1 MDIKGKKIVAGMAA
15 FSLVISSCLTSV
27 MAEPLTSAA
36 LTKDRI
42 SGADR
47 YETAV
52 EVSKAGWEASDY
64 VVLASGQSYADA
76 LCAVPLA
83 KKYGAPILLTEKDK
97 LNESTKTEI
106 SRLKAKHVIIIGKE
120 GAVSKNAENALKS
133 IVSAENIERIGGSD
147 RYETSVKVAEK
158 LGKTKKA
165 VLAYGGN
172 YADALSI
179 ASVAASEGMPILLTK
194 ADELPKEVEDYAKAN
209 SGNIDATYA
218 IGGASA
224 VSAEVSSS
232 FAGAATASSKRIGGA
247 DRFETNAQVLQNF
260 KEDFNYDNIYV
271 VVGAGAKGTEFADA
285 LSASP
290 LAAKKMAPV
299 VLTYKGLNS
308 KLEAEIKSEIAPKKN
323 VVAIG
328 GEAAVPKAVIDKVK
342 SLNVPAVVFDT
353 DAAVKSKADVTNN
366 NVDIEGKNVTLKDA
380 DVTGNVYIYGD
391 GAKLSNVKVAGT
403 VYVNPGENGS
413 ASLENVTAANIKVL
427 SGAANSIHLKDVKAD
442 KLFVQSENV
451 SSSVRIV
458 AEGSTV
464 IKSTLVS
471 TTVIIE
477 GAGGSL
483 GTITV
488 TTDGDNIRTI
498 ELKGKFTED
507 IVVEGAAQI
516 KVAAGAQVSGIT
528 LESSASLYA
537 DPSAT
542 VSKVTINTLN
552 STDKVTLGGNI
563 SLVEVKTPSAI
574 ELASGAKVSNIVVS
588 KEAGSGVTIDV
599 PKDAALTSVTGDG
612 AKAVKL
618 EGTGAAS
625 VTVGTAATTTTSGG
639 GSSSGSGSGS
649 GDHGHEDVT
658 IKNTSFNNL
667 LKVAIEKAK
676 SHSSIVNKEF
686 DFNTS
691 NIVNG
696 NVSNSMTVTLKDPA
710 HMSETIESLA
720 SKTLARL
727 QTKVGQSS
735 YDDYGTVIAKLGNY
749 KDYVD
754 QVKVNG
760 KAINVYAAD
769 ILQSKHSS
777 AAEFLRNI
785 YSTDKTESER
795 YTNLRSKFVKM
806 NYTDAVAL
814 LNDMVPSNG
823 DITVPQ
829 VTVEGLTLKSAVI
842 TKDGKTKL
850 SVVPEITKL
859 SVSDLKTMIKSVLG
873 KTPSD
878 FDGTTVTATM
888 TDTYGRICTY
898 TITFIAK

>member
-1 MDIKGKKIVAGMAA
+1 MQIKGKKIVAGMTA

-27 MAEPLTSAA
+27 MAEPVTSAA

-42 SGADR
+42 SGANR

-52 EVSKAGWEASDY
+52 EVSKSGWTSSDY

-83 KKYGAPILLTEKDK
+83 KKYSAPILLTEKDK
-97 LNESTKTEI
+97 LNDSTKNEI
-106 SRLKAKHVIIIGKE
+106 ARLKAKHVIIIGKE

-179 ASVAASEGMPILLTK
+179 APAAASEGMPILLTK
-194 ADELPKEVEDYAKAN
+194 SNELPKEVEDYAKSN

-271 VVGAGAKGTEFADA
+271 VVGAGTKGTEFADA

-328 GEAAVPKAVIDKVK
+328 GTSVVPESVIDKVK
-342 SLNVPAVVFDT
+342 SLNVSAVVFDT
-353 DAAVKSKADVTNN
+353 DAVVLSKADVTNN

-427 SGAANSIHLKDVKAD
+427 SGAANSIHLKDTKAD
-442 KLFVQSENV
+442 KLSVQSENV

-458 AEGSTV
+458 AEGSTA
-464 IKSTLVS
+464 IKSTSVS

-483 GTITV
+483 GTVTV
-488 TTDGDNIRTI
+488 TTNGDNTRTV
-498 ELKGKFTED
+498 ELKGKFTD
-507 IVVEGAAQI
+507 AVIIEGEAQV
-516 KVAAGAQVSGIT
+516 KVAAGTQVSEIT
-528 LESSASLYA
+528 LGSSASLYV
-537 DPSAT
+537 DPSST
-542 VSKVTINTLN
+542 VSKVTIDTLN

-574 ELASGAKVSNIVVS
+574 EVASGAKIASISVS
-588 KEAGSGVTIDV
+588 KEAGSGITIDV
-599 PKDAALTSVTGDG
+599 PKDAVLTAVTGDG
-612 AKAVKL
+612 AKDAKL
-618 EGTGAAS
+618 EGEGAAS
-625 VTVGTAATTTTSGG
+625 VSVSTVSETTTGGSTTGG
-639 GSSSGSGSGS
+639 GNGSGSDS
-649 GDHGHEDVT
+649 GNHDHEDTT
-658 IKNTSFNNL
+658 IQNTYFNNL
-667 LKVAIEKAK
+667 IKGAIAAAQN
-676 SHSSIVNKEF
+676 HSSLVNEKF
-686 DFNTS
+686 DFDTTNL
-691 NIVNG
+691 NNG
-696 NVSNSMTVTLKDPA
+696 SATNSMTVTLKENTN
-710 HMSETIESLA
+710 ETIQSLA
-720 SKTLARL
+720 QKTLERL

-735 YDDYGTVIAKLGNY
+735 YNDYDTVIAELGNY

-785 YSTDKTESER
+785 YSADKSESEL
-795 YTNLRSKFVKM
+795 YTNLRAKFVKM

-814 LNDMVPSNG
+814 LNDMAPADG
-823 DITVPQ
+823 DIAVPQ
-829 VTVEGLTLKSAVI
+829 VTVGGLALKSAVV
-842 TKDGKTKL
+842 TKDGSTKL
-850 SVVPEITKL
+850 SVVPGTTKL
-859 SVSDLKTMIKSVLG
+859 KVSDLKTMLKNVLG
-873 KTPSD
+873 EKPSD
-878 FDGTTVTATM
+878 FDGTTLTATM
-888 TDTYGRICTY
+888 TDANGRTCTY
-898 TITFIAK
+898 TVTFIAK

>member
-1 MDIKGKKIVAGMAA
+1 MQIKGKKIVAGMTA

-27 MAEPLTSAA
+27 MAEPVTSAA

-42 SGADR
+42 SGANR

-52 EVSKAGWEASDY
+52 EVSKSGWTSSDY

-83 KKYGAPILLTEKDK
+83 KKYSAPILLTEKDK
-97 LNESTKTEI
+97 LNDSTKNEI
-106 SRLKAKHVIIIGKE
+106 ARLKAKHVIIIGKE
-120 GAVSKNAENALKS
+120 GAVSENAENALKS

-179 ASVAASEGMPILLTK
+179 APAAASEGMPILLTK
-194 ADELPKEVEDYAKAN
+194 SNELPKEVEDYAKSN

-271 VVGAGAKGTEFADA
+271 VVGAGTNGTEFADA

-299 VLTYKGLNS
+299 VLAYKGLNS

-328 GEAAVPKAVIDKVK
+328 GTSVVPESVIDKVK
-342 SLNVPAVVFDT
+342 SLNVPAVVFNT
-353 DAAVKSKADVTNN
+353 DAVVKSKADVTNN

-427 SGAANSIHLKDVKAD
+427 SGAANSIHLKDTKAD
-442 KLFVQSENV
+442 KLSVQSENV

-458 AEGSTV
+458 AEGSTD
-464 IKSTLVS
+464 IKSAFVS
-471 TTVIIE
+471 TTTIIE
-477 GAGGSL
+477 GAGGSF
-483 GTITV
+483 GTVTV
-488 TTDGDNIRTI
+488 TTNADNTKVI
-498 ELKGKFTED
+498 EFKGKFTKD
-507 IVVEGAAQI
+507 IIVEGAAQI
-516 KVAAGAQVSGIT
+516 KVAAGTQVSGIT
-528 LESSASLYA
+528 LESSASLYV
-537 DPSAT
+537 DPSST
-542 VSKVTINTLN
+542 VSKVTVDTLN

-574 ELASGAKVSNIVVS
+574 EVASGAKIANISVS
-588 KEAGSGVTIDV
+588 KEAGSGITIDV
-599 PKDAALTSVTGDG
+599 PKDAVLTAVTGDG
-612 AKAVKL
+612 AKDAKL
-618 EGTGAAS
+618 EGEGAAS
-625 VTVGTAATTTTSGG
+625 VSVGTVSEATTGGSATGG
-639 GSSSGSGSGS
+639 GNGSGSGNH
-649 GDHGHEDVT
+649 DHEDTT
-658 IKNTSFNNL
+658 IQNTYFNNL
-667 LKVAIEKAK
+667 IRGAVAAAQSRDSVK
-676 SHSSIVNKEF
+676 NNF
-686 DFNTS
+686 DISYNISDGSASNT
-691 NIVNG
+691 V
-696 NVSNSMTVTLKDPA
+696 TVTLKNVKRVN
-710 HMSETIESLA
+710 ETVHELA
-720 SKTLARL
+720 NETLTKL
-727 QTKVGQSS
+727 QTKITS
-735 YDDYGTVIAKLGNY
+735 DYGDYASVKNEAARYENYANQIKVSGESINSYIADKL
-749 KDYVD
+749 K
-754 QVKVNG
+754 
-760 KAINVYAAD
+760 
-769 ILQSKHSS
+769 SKHGNLAMLLNDIYAKDTTKEENDAYNNVKSD
-777 AAEFLRNI
+777 FLS
-785 YSTDKTESER
+785 YK
-795 YTNLRSKFVKM
+795 
-806 NYTDAVAL
+806 DAVAL
-814 LNDMVPSNG
+814 LNAIAPSDG
-823 DITVPQ
+823 KITVPQ
-829 VTVEGLTLKSAVI
+829 VTVSGLTFKSAVV
-842 TKDGKTKL
+842 TDAEGNKKL
-850 SVVPEITKL
+850 SINPNDELDVKYLESELEDKASAFNGYQLQI
-859 SVSDLKTMIKSVLG
+859 
-873 KTPSD
+873 
-878 FDGTTVTATM
+878 AM
-888 TDTYGRICTY
+888 TDANGRTCTY
-898 TITFIAK
+898 TVTFIAK

>member
-1 MDIKGKKIVAGMAA
+1 MDIKGKKVVAGMAA

-120 GAVSKNAENALKS
+120 GAVSQNAENALKS

-165 VLAYGGN
+165 VLAYGDN

-209 SGNIDATYA
+209 KDNIDATYA

-442 KLFVQSENV
+442 KLSVESENV

-464 IKSTLVS
+464 IKSTSVS

-552 STDKVTLGGNI
+552 SNDKVTLGGTI

-599 PKDAALTSVTGDG
+599 PKDATLVSVTGDG
-612 AKAVKL
+612 AKSVKL
-618 EGTGAAS
+618 EGAGAAS
-625 VTVGTAATTTTSGG
+625 VSVGTAAGTAASTGSSG
-639 GSSSGSGSGS
+639 GSSSGGSGDS
-649 GDHGHEDVT
+649 GDHGHHDETVQ
-658 IKNTSFNNL
+658 NTYFNNL
-667 LKVAIEKAK
+667 IKGAVAAAQSRDSVK
-676 SHSSIVNKEF
+676 NNF
-686 DFNTS
+686 DISYNINDGSASNT
-691 NIVNG
+691 V
-696 NVSNSMTVTLKDPA
+696 MVTLKNVKRAD
-710 HMSETIESLA
+710 ETIHELA
-720 SKTLARL
+720 NETLAKL
-727 QTKVGQSS
+727 QTKVTSNYS
-735 YDDYGTVIAKLGNY
+735 DYASVKNEAAKYENY
-749 KDYVD
+749 AN
-754 QVKVNG
+754 QIKVNNG
-760 KAINVYAAD
+760 EAINSYAAD
-769 ILQSKHSS
+769 KLESKHG
-777 AAEFLRNI
+777 
-785 YSTDKTESER
+785 
-795 YTNLRSKFVKM
+795 NLAM
-806 NYTDAVAL
+806 L
-814 LNDMVPSNG
+814 LNDVYAKDTTKEENDAYNNVKSDFLSYKDAVVLLNAIAPSDGN
-823 DITVPQ
+823 ITVPQ
-829 VTVEGLTLKSAVI
+829 VTVAGLTFKSATVTDAEGNKKLSINPNDKLDVKYLESKLEDKASAFNGYQLQI
-842 TKDGKTKL
+842 TMSDTNGKT
-850 SVVPEITKL
+850 
-859 SVSDLKTMIKSVLG
+859 
-873 KTPSD
+873 
-878 FDGTTVTATM
+878 
-888 TDTYGRICTY
+888 CTY
-898 TITFIAK
+898 TITFTAK